1 MDSIRKLVS
10 ENEKYRLNYFLVSKF
25 LKDIGWWL
33 YWKEYLA
40 LPDFK
45 GRFSLRYQD
54 ECWVGIRN
62 PYDVFG
68 ACNFSKYLTE
78 TKNKKGIYTVSSMF
92 ARFIQ
97 ITAPK
102 YFETSLAD
110 NFVYGS
116 ISGDYTINMQKPG
129 IVEKWK
135 KMNLDDKIKKI
146 LNNRL

>member
-10 ENEKYRLNYFLVSKF
+10 ENEKYRLNYFLASKF
-25 LKDIGWWL
+25 LKDMGWWI
-33 YWKEYLA
+33 YWKKYLVS
-40 LPDFK
+40 PEFK
-45 GRFSLRYQD
+45 RFSLRYQD

-102 YFETSLAD
+102 YFETSLAY